1 MIFFFP
7 LPLFN
12 IAIPFF
18 IIFFFIFIFY
28 NKVNIFFS
36 SQPVLVP
43 GFPSTSISQR
53 PIFFNSLYLFLQRY
67 FNSFFFSTYKKNL
80 CKRAPFLIF
89 FFFAPIFPP
98 PVVGNRRK
106 ICTNIFPAN
115 KKLFRTFWPQR
126 KKKNN
131 IITPPNNHNHRSIIC
146 CC

>member
-1 MIFFFP
+1 MSPPNPNKQNFFHYTTTKKKRILAHKNFSFFFLFLFNCIIKVKPFFSFSFSLCMIFFFP

-67 FNSFFFSTYKKNL
+67 FNSFFF
-80 CKRAPFLIF
+80 FHI
-89 FFFAPIFPP
+89 
-98 PVVGNRRK
+98 
-106 ICTNIFPAN
+106 
-115 KKLFRTFWPQR
+115 
-126 KKKNN
+126 
-131 IITPPNNHNHRSIIC
+131 
-146 CC
+146 